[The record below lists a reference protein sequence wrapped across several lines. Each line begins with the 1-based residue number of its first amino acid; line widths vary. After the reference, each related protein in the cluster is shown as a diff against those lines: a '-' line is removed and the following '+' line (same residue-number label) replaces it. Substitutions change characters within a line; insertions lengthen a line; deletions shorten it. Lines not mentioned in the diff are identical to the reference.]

1 VNTPNWQRACKTAF
15 EDSMR
20 KLVRMLP
27 ILGSLCLTTLGLTTL
42 AQGPPSLE
50 TFTSPDGAFQFV
62 YPETYELLVGER
74 MLKATQGRKAALPV
88 CDFSTA
94 VACVIYPI
102 ESERETKLEAAG
114 LSVATMTATNE
125 TDCLSYK
132 DDKAQSRALDLSST
146 SISIRSRTFRR
157 ASGTK
162 KIPGHVQSAE
172 FYRTF
177 AKHKCYEVQIDV
189 SISDDLS
196 QQKDSAQKSLG
207 DSTANTARESLT
219 LILSSVVFEKE

>member
-1 VNTPNWQRACKTAF
+1 MSRLTRAT
-15 EDSMR
+15 
-20 KLVRMLP
+20 P
-27 ILGSLCLTTLGLTTL
+27 ILVALSLGTL
-42 AQGPPSLE
+42 AQGPPSLD

-74 MLKATQGRKAALPV
+74 MLKATQGRQSALPV

-114 LSVATMTATNE
+114 FSVDTMAATNE
-125 TDCLSYK
+125 SDCLSYK
-132 DDKAQSRALDLSST
+132 DEKARSRTLDLSST
-146 SISIRSRTFRR
+146 SISIRSRTFRH

-177 AKHKCYEVQIDV
+177 AKQKCYELQVQI
-189 SISDDLS
+189 STSEEPAQS
-196 QQKDSAQKSLG
+196 QKTSAPNSLG
-207 DSTANTARESLT
+207 DATANTARESLK

>member
-1 VNTPNWQRACKTAF
+1 M
-15 EDSMR
+15 S
-20 KLVRMLP
+20 KLTRISPVLVA
-27 ILGSLCLTTLGLTTL
+27 LCLTTL

-50 TFTSPDGAFQFV
+50 TFTSPDGIFQFV

-74 MLKATQGRKAALPV
+74 VLKATQGRQSALPV

-94 VACVIYPI
+94 VACVIYPV
-102 ESERETKLEAAG
+102 ESEPETRLEAAAF
-114 LSVATMTATNE
+114 SIATMTATNE
-125 TDCLSYK
+125 SDCLSYK
-132 DDKAQSRALDLSST
+132 DEKARSRTLDLSST
-146 SISIRSRTFRR
+146 SISIRSRTFRH

-177 AKHKCYEVQIDV
+177 AKQKCYELQIDV
-189 SISDDLS
+189 STSDDPS
-196 QQKDSAQKSLG
+196 RQKDSARNSPR
-207 DSTANTARESLT
+207 DSTANTARESLK

>member
-1 VNTPNWQRACKTAF
+1 MHTT
-15 EDSMR
+15 
-20 KLVRMLP
+20 P
-27 ILGSLCLTTLGLTTL
+27 ILVALCLSTL

-50 TFTSPDGAFQFV
+50 TFTSPDGVFQFV

-74 MLKATQGRKAALPV
+74 MLKATQGRQSALPV

-94 VACVIYPI
+94 VACVIYPV

-114 LSVATMTATNE
+114 FSVATVVAATNE
-125 TDCLSYK
+125 PDCLAYTDQGARSK
-132 DDKAQSRALDLSST
+132 TLDLSST
-146 SISIRSRTFRR
+146 SISIRSRTFRH

-177 AKHKCYEVQIDV
+177 ANRKCYELQIGV
-189 SISDDLS
+189 SVADDAV
-196 QQKDSAQKSLG
+196 QQKAPVSNSLG
-207 DSTANTARESLT
+207 DTRAKTARESLK